1 MLKPVDR
8 DRLALTIERLQDRLP
23 AGRVPGVDGAMQ
35 GGAGDEA
42 VDAAAGSDGV
52 LAMMLAGGR
61 GFAKVPLADV
71 AWVEAVRNYT
81 RVQVR
86 DRRPWLV
93 GRTMA
98 EWEATLPAPAFGRI
112 RRSLIVNIATIS
124 AMQWQSRH
132 QARVFFCRR
141 RRAVAARAGG
151 HDAAEEIA
159 AEMSGRLATLA
170 APRAVQ
176 CAAGGPS
183 RLELC
188 RP

>member
-42 VDAAAGSDGV
+42 VDAAVGSDGV

-93 GRTMA
+93 GR
-98 EWEATLPAPAFGRI
+98 G
-112 RRSLIVNIATIS
+112 SS
-124 AMQWQSRH
+124 A
-132 QARVFFCRR
+132 ARWPSGRR
-141 RRAVAARAGG
+141 RCLPPRSAASAAR
-151 HDAAEEIA
+151 
-159 AEMSGRLATLA
+159 
-170 APRAVQ
+170 
-176 CAAGGPS
+176 
-183 RLELC
+183 
-188 RP
+188 